1 MIYIIIALAL
11 VFIAGFLVGKSGK
24 FYSYVD
30 NKLYNTTGMDKYNLW
45 MKGTGAIGVELFG
58 IDYTQGVLTPVYRPA
73 VRFVLNNGIVSGG
86 FRIGDFGELNILVSY
101 RFPFIKW
108 IYVKDIGEARS
119 FDE

>member
-11 VFIAGFLVGKSGK
+11 VFIAGFLIGKSGK

-30 NKLYNTTGMDKYNLW
+30 SKLYDAAGMDKYNLW
-45 MKGTGAIGVELFG
+45 VKGTGAVGVELFG

-73 VRFVLNNGIVSGG
+73 ARFISHDGIVSGG
-86 FRIGDFGELNILVSY
+86 FRIGDFSELNILVSY

-108 IYVKDIGEARS
+108 IYVKNINDARS
-119 FDE
+119 LNE